1 MRAMA
6 DGRWRGSICY
16 GLATEDEEHS
26 SATTETARR
35 RARGHPR
42 TLREPVKHAG
52 AYSPPA
58 LGEYVPSQDEANAA
72 RVISGAGARA
82 HDATSTHSVC
92 EDA

>member
-6 DGRWRGSICY
+6 DGRWHGSICY

-26 SATTETARR
+26 SETTETARR
-35 RARGHPR
+35 RAWGHPHA
-42 TLREPVKHAG
+42 LGKPVNHDG

-58 LGEYVPSQDEANAA
+58 LGEYAPSQDEANAA

-82 HDATSTHSVC
+82 HDATSAHSVG